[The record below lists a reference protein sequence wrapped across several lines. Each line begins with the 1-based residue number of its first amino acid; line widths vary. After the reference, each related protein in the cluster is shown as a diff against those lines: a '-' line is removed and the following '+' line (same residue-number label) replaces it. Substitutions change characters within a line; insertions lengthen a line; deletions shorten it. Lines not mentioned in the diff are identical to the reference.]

1 MTGTARPST
10 ARHAGVVAAGTAL
23 SGLLAV
29 GLLAPPALAGAPRHT
44 PHAALEHELDALVAE
59 DGYPGALA
67 AVSDARGRVRDLT
80 AGVGDVSTGA
90 PVPVDGQVRVGS
102 NTKTFTA
109 VVVLQLV
116 GEGAIALDEPI
127 ETYLPGLVRGEGL
140 DGREITVRQLL
151 QHTSG
156 ISDYARQLVP
166 GWAASD
172 FHRFY
177 EPHELVTLGLEEP
190 ALFPPGTDFT
200 YSNTN
205 YVLAGLLVQQVT
217 GRPVGEEITRR
228 VIEPLHL
235 RDTYW
240 PGEGEQRLRD
250 RHPHSYSHAYSA
262 AEPGTP
268 PADVTVMDVSMG
280 WAAGAL
286 VSTPRDLLRFSHA
299 LISGELLRPELLTE
313 MQQTVPAAGT
323 VARGEEGYGLGL
335 QTYTLSCGGVAWGHG
350 GDLPGT
356 HTRNA
361 VTTDGRGAVVVITG
375 DPTTEEQ
382 AIRLEETID
391 TAICG

>member
-10 ARHAGVVAAGTAL
+10 ARHVGVVAAGTAL

-29 GLLAPPALAGAPRHT
+29 GLLAPPALAGPPRHT
-44 PHAALEHELDALVAE
+44 PHAALEHELDALVTD

-80 AGVGDVSTGA
+80 AGVGDLDTGA
-90 PVPVDGQVRVGS
+90 PVPRNGEVRVAS
-102 NTKTFTA
+102 NTKVFTA
-109 VVVLQLV
+109 TVVLQLV
-116 GEGAIALDEPI
+116 GEGRVALDEPV
-127 ETYLPGLVRGEGL
+127 ETYLPGLVRGEGI
-140 DGREITVRQLL
+140 DGRQITVRQLL

-156 ISDYARQLVP
+156 IPDYDHVLIEEWQ
-166 GWAASD
+166 ASGYSG
-172 FHRFY
+172 FY
-177 EPHELVTLGLEEP
+177 EPHDLLAAGLGQP
-190 ALFPPGTDFT
+190 ALFPPGGGFE

-205 YVLAGLLVQQVT
+205 YVLAGLLVQRVT

-228 VIEPLHL
+228 VIEPLGL

-240 PGEGEQRLRD
+240 PGEGEQQLRG
-250 RHPHSYSHAYSA
+250 RHPHSYSPV
-262 AEPGTP
+262 EPEGP
-268 PADVTVMDVSMG
+268 PVDVTELDPSLG

-299 LISGELLRPELLTE
+299 LIGGEQLAPELLAE
-313 MQQTVPAAGT
+313 MQRTVPAVDTAL
-323 VARGEEGYGLGL
+323 RGAEEYGLGL

-350 GDLPGT
+350 GDLPGS

-361 VTTDGRGAVVVITG
+361 VTSDGRGAVVTVTG
-375 DPTTEEQ
+375 DPSTEEQ
-382 AIRLEETID
+382 GIRLEETID

>member
-1 MTGTARPST
+1 MTGTTRPSP
-10 ARHAGVVAAGTAL
+10 ARRRTSVVAAGTAL
-23 SGLLAV
+23 SGLLAA
-29 GLLAPPALAGAPRHT
+29 GLLAPPATAAPPRHA
-44 PHAALEHELDALVAE
+44 PAGELQRELDALVRE

-80 AGVGDVSTGA
+80 AGVGDLATGA
-90 PVPVDGQVRVGS
+90 PVPRNGEVRVAS

-109 VVVLQLV
+109 TVVLQLV
-116 GEGAIALDEPI
+116 GEGRVALDEPV
-127 ETYLPGLVRGEGL
+127 ETYLPGLVRGEGI
-140 DGREITVRQLL
+140 DGRQITVRQLL

-156 ISDYARQLVP
+156 IPDYDHVLIEEWQ
-166 GWAASD
+166 GSGY
-172 FHRFY
+172 HRFY
-177 EPHELVTLGLEEP
+177 EPHDLLAAGLSQP
-190 ALFPPGTDFT
+190 ALFPPGGGFE

-205 YVLAGLLVQQVT
+205 YVLAGLLVQRVT

-240 PGEGEQRLRD
+240 PGEGEQQLRG
-250 RHPHSYSHAYSA
+250 RHPHVYSPL
-262 AEPGTP
+262 EPEGP
-268 PADVTVMDVSMG
+268 PVDVSVLDPSLG

-286 VSTPRDLLRFSHA
+286 VSTPRDLLRFNSA
-299 LISGELLRPELLTE
+299 LVGGELLSPQLLAE
-313 MQQTVPAAGT
+313 MQRTVPADGT
-323 VARGEEGYGLGL
+323 VLRGAEEYGLGL

-350 GDLPGT
+350 GDLPGS

-361 VTTDGRGAVVVITG
+361 VTSDGRGAVVVITG
-375 DPTTEEQ
+375 DPATEEQ